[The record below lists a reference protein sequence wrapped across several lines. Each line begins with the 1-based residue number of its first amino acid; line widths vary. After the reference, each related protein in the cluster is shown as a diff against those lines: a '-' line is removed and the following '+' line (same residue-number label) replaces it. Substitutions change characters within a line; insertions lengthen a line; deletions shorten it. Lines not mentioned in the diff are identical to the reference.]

1 MAGDNLVEINSAS
14 KMLGSSHFYFS
25 WLAISTIPKTSKF
38 FIDNL
43 DMDQLN
49 SFLAI
54 KRKKKNVILENTL
67 GMRMLLYILGNWAQ
81 FHLF

>member
-1 MAGDNLVEINSAS
+1 
-14 KMLGSSHFYFS
+14 
-25 WLAISTIPKTSKF
+25 
-38 FIDNL
+38 
-43 DMDQLN
+43 MDQLN

-54 KRKKKNVILENTL
+54 KRKKKDVILENTL